1 MISLWDWIFT
11 MSVEGIYYGCWDA
24 NDDHV
29 FHGFIIWEYNLQ
41 PMSFYKT
48 IAMIFAIVI
57 FKQ

>member
-41 PMSFYKT
+41 DNSLWAFIKRFPWFLP
-48 IAMIFAIVI
+48 
-57 FKQ
+57 